1 MVLEPSPEDVQCAL
15 VHLCVGVRVRQK
27 NKPVVRPCDRP
38 KCFLARLK
46 TVLFKTTKSTFLCQN
61 QFYVLQFMYLCITI
75 AILEVLPKFLLFQ
88 SVKCVTSAIM
98 EVLPKFLPFHN
109 NKKHNLKT

>member
-1 MVLEPSPEDVQCAL
+1 
-15 VHLCVGVRVRQK
+15 
-27 NKPVVRPCDRP
+27 
-38 KCFLARLK
+38 
-46 TVLFKTTKSTFLCQN
+46 
-61 QFYVLQFMYLCITI
+61 MYLCITI

-88 SVKCVTSAIM
+88 SVKCVTRAIM